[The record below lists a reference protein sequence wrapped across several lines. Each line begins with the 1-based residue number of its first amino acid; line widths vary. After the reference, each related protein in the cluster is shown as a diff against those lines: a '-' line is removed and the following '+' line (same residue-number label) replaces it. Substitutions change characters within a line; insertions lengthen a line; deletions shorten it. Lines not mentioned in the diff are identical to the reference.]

1 MKVENVLWFNSM
13 NGTIGIVL
21 ADNGFDKKVYIKN
34 VMGHNE
40 ESDIKEILESGAKIR
55 ISQAESIVNHL
66 TK

>member
-21 ADNGFDKKVYIKN
+21 ADNGHKKKAYIKN
-34 VMGHNE
+34 VIGLNE
-40 ESDIKEILESGAKIR
+40 ENDIKEILESGAKIH